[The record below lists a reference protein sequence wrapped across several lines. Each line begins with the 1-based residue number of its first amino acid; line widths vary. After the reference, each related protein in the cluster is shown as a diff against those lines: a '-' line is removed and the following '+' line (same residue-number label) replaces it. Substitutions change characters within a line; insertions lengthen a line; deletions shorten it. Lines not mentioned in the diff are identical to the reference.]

1 MKNDSIRERTRDVY
15 EQIAAYPKPSLVLLP
30 DNADVREFLEDLEQ
44 NGGKFARLLM
54 QYSMQLTQFE
64 GFLRRLP
71 DSLEK
76 ILRGTD
82 LRGGGLYSPVI
93 SASLALKD
101 DQRNLNPIERG
112 ATLIL
117 AARSLYSDVM
127 SGNLPP
133 DRYKDHV
140 LEMGQY
146 PNLFSTC
153 LIVDGKRARIFKSKN
168 VSYITVIVSGNFYIL
183 NTGNLDNKITV
194 EQLIDALN
202 KIVQDAHTGDDRL
215 AKVTPGILTCAS
227 HGTQLRI
234 FQKLQN
240 NNVNFDSLQALRHS
254 FIVLC
259 LDLDAKPIDYA
270 DVALQSHVGNCE
282 NRWFHSSLQL
292 VVFGNSKACAI
303 CNFSTY
309 LDGNPMMRA
318 ASELQKRANA
328 CPVDRR
334 SDVNFVSLPPP
345 KQLQWEIDQK
355 FIQLAQG
362 DLRAVRDNQQATF
375 EISGIGK
382 NQLAI
387 HDFQP
392 IPVFIVALQLATWK
406 LFKKMT
412 RITQFMTMSRFRCM
426 DLVTPNVTTPE
437 MIRFVENINGSD
449 VQKTV
454 AIKLLQDAI
463 ASQLAEM
470 RKARKKL
477 SIPDLLHLQMIAE
490 KGWRRTFVTIIFS
503 LRMILFKM
511 MGASK
516 IMGREILV
524 SHPEIYQEIP
534 VVGRPGIRLPYVKYM
549 GLHYQIM
556 DENIVITYMPALNC
570 NISNLEFT
578 RVLEQELKRILS
590 IIQTD

>member
-1 MKNDSIRERTRDVY
+1 MDTTERTRDIY
-15 EQIAAYPKPSLVLLP
+15 EHIATYPKPPLIPLP
-30 DNADVREFLEDLEQ
+30 DEADVDVFLEELQQ
-44 NGGKFARLLM
+44 NSGKILRCAMKASLAV
-54 QYSMQLTQFE
+54 T
-64 GFLRRLP
+64 GFKKFLKQLP
-71 DSLEK
+71 DSLED
-76 ILRGTD
+76 ILRRSD

-101 DQRNLNPIERG
+101 DQRKLNPIERG

-127 SGNLPP
+127 SGNLLP
-133 DRYKDHV
+133 DRYKDLV

-183 NTGNLDNKITV
+183 NIGNLDDKITV

-202 KIVQDAHTGDDRL
+202 SIVQDAHKGDARL

-234 FQKLQN
+234 FQKLKK

-259 LDLDAKPIDYA
+259 LDLDTKPTDYA

-334 SDVNFVSLPPP
+334 TDANFFCLPPP
-345 KQLQWEIDQK
+345 KQLQWDIDQK

-362 DLRAVRDNQQATF
+362 DLRAIRDNQQATF

-382 NQLAI
+382 HQLAANN
-387 HDFQP
+387 FQP
-392 IPVFIVALQLATWK
+392 IPVFIVALQMATWK
-406 LFKKMT
+406 LFNTMT

-437 MIRFVENINGSD
+437 MTRFVEYVNESD
-449 VQKTV
+449 VQNAQAV
-454 AIKLLQDAI
+454 KLLQDAI

-477 SIPDLLHLQMIAE
+477 PIPDLLHLQMIAA
-490 KGWRRTFVTIIFS
+490 KGWRGAFITIVFS
-503 LRMILFKM
+503 LRMILFNI
-511 MGASK
+511 MGVSK
-516 IMGREILV
+516 QLGREILV
-524 SHPEIYQEIP
+524 SHPEIYPEVP

-556 DENIVITYMPALNC
+556 DEKIVITYMPSINC
-570 NISNLEFT
+570 TISNLEFT
-578 RVLEQELKRILS
+578 KMLEQELKRILS